1 MKWSCHVS
9 AGARVCCRRSPHPAS
24 SARAPF
30 RFRIFRISD
39 VLPGEH
45 VCIIMSI
52 TRVCREYLV
61 LEVFPLP
68 PNYARLLAVNEHSVK
83 QAQVPTIELLVELR
97 KV

>member
-1 MKWSCHVS
+1 MRKWSCHVS
-9 AGARVCCRRSPHPAS
+9 VGARVFCRRAAPPRSPP
-24 SARAPF
+24 
-30 RFRIFRISD
+30 RISD

-83 QAQVPTIELLVELR
+83 QAQVPTIELLVEVR

>member
-9 AGARVCCRRSPHPAS
+9 VGARVCCRRSPHPAS
-24 SARAPF
+24 SPAPLS

-39 VLPGEH
+39 ILPGEH

-52 TRVCREYLV
+52 TRVCREYRV

-68 PNYARLLAVNEHSVK
+68 K
-83 QAQVPTIELLVELR
+83 LR
-97 KV
+97 AAFGCE